1 MRSIKFLLL
10 SVILIALCNISH
22 AQLFTKPNKPLNDA
36 LQKVINDIPNHLQ
49 NLKGELLQKDA
60 QSITYES
67 KIKIPGAINTTLT
80 AYTSK
85 KDKSKSM
92 EASIFETENFVEAKK
107 KYNEL
112 VNQLKMGSFQLPGES
127 NSFKWKVNY
136 NKPDESKNFS
146 ATIFRTGSD
155 KEEFKNLKLE
165 VSLNAMITSYTVSLF
180 VYEKK
185 EDDEIAAGNANDY

>member
-1 MRSIKFLLL
+1 MKPIKFFLLPF
-10 SVILIALCNISH
+10 IFTAFCNICD
-22 AQLFTKPNKPLNDA
+22 AQLFAKPNKPLNDA

-49 NLKGELLQKDA
+49 NLQGVFVQKDA

-67 KIKIPGAINTTLT
+67 KIKIPGAIHTTLT

-92 EASIFETENFVEAKK
+92 EASIFETEDFAEAKK

-112 VNQLKMGSFQLPGES
+112 VNQLKMGSFNLPGEI
-127 NSFKWKVNY
+127 NAFKWKVNY
-136 NKPDESKNFS
+136 DKPDESKNFF
-146 ATIFRTGSD
+146 ATIFRTGSE
-155 KEEFKNLKLE
+155 KEEYKNLKLE

-185 EDDEIAAGNANDY
+185 EDDELTAGNANDY